1 MQAEAGSG
9 VPESGW
15 ALVKNPQLVWGWPQ
29 PHRDFMLHMTLQK
42 LTTSKMQGVQY
53 EAATS
58 PTLETPLSVWGG
70 T

>member
-9 VPESGW
+9 VPEPGW
-15 ALVKNPQLVWGWPQ
+15 ALVKNPQLVLGWPQ
-29 PHRDFMLHMTLQK
+29 PHPDFMMQMTLQK
-42 LTTSKMQGVQY
+42 PTPSKMQGVY

-58 PTLETPLSVWGG
+58 PTLETQLSVWSG